1 MSEERFS
8 VEDNINNFIIYDN
21 DGIDDYYHLGNDER
35 DVKAICKL
43 LNKFYDDNLQLKVLL
58 HEAEE
63 EINNLKKSN
72 QLLMETHMD
81 QESEDNPQLRFGKF
95 RQKMCGLL
103 WENGCYDISLADDVN
118 AKRIF
123 NQSHNICNGLL
134 EDYNITEK

>member
-1 MSEERFS
+1 MSEKRFI
-8 VEDNINNFIIYDN
+8 VEESEHQLIVYDN
-21 DGIDDYYHLGNDER
+21 DGLDDYYHLGNDER
-35 DVKAICKL
+35 DVKGICDL
-43 LNKFYDDNLQLKVLL
+43 LNGFHDDNLQLKKLL
-58 HEAEE
+58 QEAED
-63 EINNLKKSN
+63 EIDRLKKSN

-95 RQKMCGLL
+95 RQKMCDLL